1 MRQRR
6 VRAAGR
12 EAPAGAAARVTT
24 AVLTIRGIDTA
35 AGTVTLQGPT
45 GGVTTVKVR
54 DPRNL
59 ERVAVGDL
67 VAVTYTEAL
76 ADAVDKPGQQ

>member
-1 MRQRR
+1 
-6 VRAAGR
+6 V
-12 EAPAGAAARVTT
+12 VTIT
-24 AVLTIRGIDTA
+24 SIDPT

-45 GGVTTVKVR
+45 GNVTTVKAR

-67 VAVTYTEAL
+67 VEVTYTEAI
-76 ADAVDKPGQQ
+76 AVAVEKPGKQ